1 MDRSPSKPLT
11 AEQLEKF
18 RSYLEQ
24 QEAKLADSLLLST
37 VPPSSS
43 LGVVHLH
50 GSGHFQLT
58 QALQFISHRIKDL
71 KESDTIPGEWKIAV
85 TSANSALWKFLE
97 VLEEAVNEL
106 VEHLKA
112 AKMGEWNEEFYS
124 ISLKFKEL
132 ISHRIEDAIW
142 LYRRLEELYLTYRA
156 TCQKQRNLW
165 AIFGK
170 LWSPFTTILDKQVLN
185 RLFKAE
191 ENLSAQ
197 FKLFAVGY
205 ETFNT
210 FKKECGDA
218 EKKWGHMSCFQELS
232 EGEQS
237 LFLKLFRFLTIW
249 EGNNKKKF
257 LEPESLISAI
267 KSLAKS
273 GTVTLLYREYYKSI
287 KIALFDLSVAFQASL
302 DTSCVPKVK
311 QLKKELLALGGQVSA
326 YREILLRGDPNPYVR
341 SRWSVSEWTLGPEP
355 RKTKDLLQ
363 LIYDIEMMDRW
374 FDQLVHSIEKEPI
387 SQRSLKK
394 AYLQRQIGEVFH
406 EMGQPL
412 ASRNMMQAKCD
423 RLIELLEGM
432 DELSGSMGIS
442 HEEFADYLLK
452 ALSLDTRHLVLFD
465 NPKFEELFLI
475 HEGFISHITD
485 LSHEKRS
492 KLFKQSI
499 QHISYWL
506 KEHEVMRHEKEIDID
521 EGAIQEEFQKLF
533 AAVQRGDLP
542 QSGAKESYFE
552 MLLEYRFQFSKFF
565 YNIKKYEE
573 EGRLIRKHFQFV
585 DQYLES
591 IEKTLRQEPTLSS
604 FFR

>member
-1 MDRSPSKPLT
+1 MDRSHSKPLT

-58 QALQFISHRIKDL
+58 QALQIISHRIKDL
-71 KESDTIPGEWKIAV
+71 KEADTIPGEWKVAV
-85 TSANSALWKFLE
+85 VSANNALWGFLQ
-97 VLEEAVNEL
+97 VLEEAENEL
-106 VEHLKA
+106 VDHLKA
-112 AKMGEWNEEFYS
+112 AKMGEWNEDFYS

-132 ISHRIEDAIW
+132 ISHRIEDSIW

-156 TCQKQRNLW
+156 TCQKHRNLW

-191 ENLSAQ
+191 EELSAQ
-197 FKLFAVGY
+197 FKLFTVGY
-205 ETFNT
+205 ETFKS
-210 FKKECGDA
+210 FKEQCSEA
-218 EKKWGHMSCFQELS
+218 EKKWEQMTCFHDLS

-249 EGNNKKKF
+249 EDNNKKKF
-257 LEPESLISAI
+257 LEPESLISAV
-267 KSLAKS
+267 KAMSKS
-273 GTVTLLYREYYKSI
+273 GTVTLLYRDYYKCI
-287 KIALFDLSVAFQASL
+287 KSALFELSVAFQGTL
-302 DTSCVPKVK
+302 DTSFVSKVN

-363 LIYDIEMMDRW
+363 LIYDIEMMSRW
-374 FDQLVHSIEKEPI
+374 FDHLIRSIEKEPI

-394 AYLQRQIGEVFH
+394 AYLQRQVAEVFH

-412 ASRNMMQAKCD
+412 ASRNMMQAKTD
-423 RLIELLEGM
+423 RFIDLLEEL
-432 DELSGSMGIS
+432 DELGGSMGVS

-452 ALSLDTRHLVLFD
+452 GLSLDTRHLVLFD

-475 HEGFISHITD
+475 HEGFASHITD
-485 LSHEKRS
+485 LAHEKRS
-492 KLFKQSI
+492 KLFKQAI
-499 QHISYWL
+499 QHITYWL
-506 KEHEVMRHEKEIDID
+506 KEHEVMRHEKEIDVD

-542 QSGAKESYFE
+542 QAGTKDAYYE

-565 YNIKKYEE
+565 YNIKKFEE
-573 EGRLIRKHFQFV
+573 EGRIIRKHFQFV
-585 DQYLES
+585 DKYLDS
-591 IEKTLRQEPTLSS
+591 IEKALRQEPTLSS